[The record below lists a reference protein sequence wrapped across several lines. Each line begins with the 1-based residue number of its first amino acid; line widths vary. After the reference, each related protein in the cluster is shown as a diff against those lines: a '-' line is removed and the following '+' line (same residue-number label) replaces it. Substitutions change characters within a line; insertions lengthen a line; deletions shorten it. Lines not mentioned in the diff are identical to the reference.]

1 MVMEMVMVAVMLME
15 MVMAIIALMVVDYRP
30 SSRSAGGTPWHWRAG
45 C

>member
-1 MVMEMVMVAVMLME
+1 MVVAVETVMILVMVV
-15 MVMAIIALMVVDYRP
+15 LMVVDYRP

>member
-1 MVMEMVMVAVMLME
+1 MVVAVETVMVLVM
-15 MVMAIIALMVVDYRP
+15 VALMVVDYRS

>member
-1 MVMEMVMVAVMLME
+1 MVVAVETVMVLVMVVLM
-15 MVMAIIALMVVDYRP
+15 VVLMVVDYRP